1 MRDEKLK
8 GKKLRGDVILCV
20 VPANVAYLIIYF
32 LVYVPREKE
41 VANELACSTGE
52 QCQTLKCPIRQ
63 YMPAWDSPPANWDVK
78 CAAEGIIHLFL
89 THEVQNSHADLTL
102 NQFFAVIKQI

>member
-8 GKKLRGDVILCV
+8 WKKKLRGDVIVCI
-20 VPANVAYLIIYF
+20 VPANVAYLFIYF

-41 VANELACSTGE
+41 VANELACFTGE

-63 YMPAWDSPPANWDVK
+63 YMPAWDSQPANWDIK

-89 THEVQNSHADLTL
+89 THEVEKQPNKLALY
-102 NQFFAVIKQI
+102 QFLQL